1 MVDAL
6 AQEYGFE
13 MRRCLTGFK
22 YIGDIIT
29 GLSDAGE
36 VDRLT
41 LVSRRATAISRAD
54 DVRDKD
60 AVNASMLICQMA
72 QYDKLQGLNLVQAMR
87 ELYKQ

>member
-36 VDRLT
+36 VDRFIFGFEESYGYL
-41 LVSRRATAISRAD
+41 SGD
-54 DVRDKD
+54 HVRDKD

-72 QYDKLQGLNLVQAMR
+72 QYYKLQG
-87 ELYKQ
+87 